1 MLPHLPVQAWNMS
14 IRLLDNL
21 LCLSI
26 TDSCCIDSD
35 EGQSIDS
42 SSTMAGKPISAVKAL
57 HINSAILAARS
68 PFFQKLFTNGMK
80 ESDES
85 HPRIRIADSEENS
98 LMELLR
104 FMYSGKLTT
113 IEPTLL
119 LDILM
124 PADKFEVPACIRYC
138 SQLLISRPMTTESAL
153 LYLGHPCSIL
163 MAAEVQSLVRAAK
176 GFLANK
182 YKDFDKFQDELMNI
196 SLVGIEAIFLSSDLH
211 VLCEDVVYYFLL
223 KWARVRYYYSEE
235 ERRKVLSYRLLP
247 LVRFSN
253 MSCDALQKVL
263 TCEDVDIDHEYLTK
277 HIAEVLLH
285 KAYPNQMEGGLAANV
300 TTCWQFAER
309 AYDFRLLRVVAFNQ
323 PCPQVTVYMDLK
335 RDECS
340 RLFPSGGICSQM
352 FHLAGHKFYLL
363 ANCKMVEQATSYS
376 FALSLHIFDEPAG
389 SICLD
394 IEFAARTKPIGK
406 FVSKYGYKNTMTGDW
421 SQGCSDLFGMPWST
435 FIADDSL
442 FIDGVLYLRAD
453 LTLVE
458 QPELQT

>member
-1 MLPHLPVQAWNMS
+1 MCRGPWVTRML
-14 IRLLDNL
+14 
-21 LCLSI
+21 
-26 TDSCCIDSD
+26 SD

-42 SSTMAGKPISAVKAL
+42 SSTMAGEPISAVKAL
-57 HINSAILAARS
+57 HINSVILAARS

-104 FMYSGKLTT
+104 FMYIGKLTT

-124 PADKFEVPACIRYC
+124 AADKFEVPACMRYC

-163 MAAEVQSLVRAAK
+163 MAAEVQSLVRAGK

-196 SLVGIEAIFLSSDLH
+196 SLVGIEAIFSSSDLH

-263 TCEDVDIDHEYLTK
+263 TCEDVDIDHQYLTK
-277 HIAEVLLH
+277 HIAE
-285 KAYPNQMEGGLAANV
+285 MEGALAANV
-300 TTCWQFAER
+300 TTCRQFAER
-309 AYDFRLLRVVAFNQ
+309 AYDFKLVRVVAFNQ
-323 PCPQVTVYMDLK
+323 PCPQ

-394 IEFAARTKPIGK
+394 IEFAARTKPLGK
-406 FVSKYGYKNTMTGDW
+406 FVSKYGYKNTMTGDC
-421 SQGCSDLFGMPWST
+421 SQGCGDLFGMPWST

-442 FIDGVLYLRAD
+442 FIDGVLHLRAD